1 MKLRK
6 QAVFKAL
13 KWVQSQADYNNV
25 MQHLTTSPG
34 ERKGDKGLNE
44 QDVIKFLGIGE
55 RSLFFYTH
63 YGEKLAL
70 LYGNLR
76 TSVDHDDPFVSI
88 PDHEMD
94 EYLAMVDEQHPASS
108 LMKNTMMA

>member
-1 MKLRK
+1 M
-6 QAVFKAL
+6 
-13 KWVQSQADYNNV
+13 
-25 MQHLTTSPG
+25 
-34 ERKGDKGLNE
+34 
-44 QDVIKFLGIGE
+44 
-55 RSLFFYTH
+55 FFYTN
-63 YGEKLAL
+63 YGEKLAH

-94 EYLAMVDEQHPASS
+94 EYLAMVDEQHPEST